1 MGEREADVYVAS
13 WCFSS
18 QGVSRQ
24 AEEHASSQIRHVD
37 VFQRIGVSRQRAA
50 RSIRRKQRVVFHESP
65 SAPKMASIKEPTSFI
80 RSRSSNYDEVTALTL
95 RKGPPMPLPRFERG
109 ARSDQCRAEAV
120 AVSAMA
126 SGSQHSTIASI
137 SPLRPLR
144 GSRRSSAS

>member
-1 MGEREADVYVAS
+1 MSEREADLSSPS

-18 QGVSRQ
+18 HGVSRQ
-24 AEEHASSQIRHVD
+24 AQEHASSQIRHVD

-109 ARSDQCRAEAV
+109 ARSDQCRAETV
-120 AVSAMA
+120 AGRAMRTGA
-126 SGSQHSTIASI
+126 
-137 SPLRPLR
+137 RP
-144 GSRRSSAS
+144 